1 MINDEMKIYHSD
13 KLIIR
18 ACFSFTE
25 HQIAA
30 DAECGL
36 FSQNAFIQKQIKQ
49 KRSADLCRWENTTGQ
64 SEHNDS
70 RNSNNKH
77 GWPTDN
83 GQAEIQINQN
93 SIQEVKSPRKCLCA
107 CFDKEEEEGLKTEH
121 WIYLSWLIWKQSEA
135 GSEKTQKSSAVLILK
150 QLKVWNVFKTMMT
163 LD

>member
-93 SIQEVKSPRKCLCA
+93 SPDTRSEIIKEMFMCLFWQGGGGGIENWA
-107 CFDKEEEEGLKTEH
+107 LDLPLVAYLKT
-121 WIYLSWLIWKQSEA
+121 IWSKQRKNTKEFIC
-135 GSEKTQKSSAVLILK
+135 VNLK
-150 QLKVWNVFKTMMT
+150 AAESLKYF
-163 LD
+163 

>member
-18 ACFSFTE
+18 ACFRFTE

-93 SIQEVKSPRKCLCA
+93 SPDTRSEIIKEMFMCLFWQGGGGGIENWA
-107 CFDKEEEEGLKTEH
+107 LDLPLVAYLKT
-121 WIYLSWLIWKQSEA
+121 IWSKQRKNAKKFSC
-135 GSEKTQKSSAVLILK
+135 VNLK
-150 QLKVWNVFKTMMT
+150 AAESLKCF
-163 LD
+163 

>member
-1 MINDEMKIYHSD
+1 MKIYHSD

-30 DAECGL
+30 DAKCGL

-49 KRSADLCRWENTTGQ
+49 KQWADLCRWENTTGQ

-93 SIQEVKSPRKCLCA
+93 SPDTRSEII
-107 CFDKEEEEGLKTEH
+107 EEMFMCMFWQGGGGRTENWALDLPVVAYLKT
-121 WIYLSWLIWKQSEA
+121 IWSKQQK
-135 GSEKTQKSSAVLILK
+135 KTQKSSTVLILK
-150 QLKVWNVFKTMMT
+150 QLKVWNFKYF
-163 LD
+163 

>member
-93 SIQEVKSPRKCLCA
+93 SPDTRSEIIKEMFMCLFWQGGGGGIENWA
-107 CFDKEEEEGLKTEH
+107 LDLPLVAYLKT
-121 WIYLSWLIWKQSEA
+121 IWSKQRENA
-135 GSEKTQKSSAVLILK
+135 KEFICVNLK
-150 QLKVWNVFKTMMT
+150 AAESFKYF
-163 LD
+163 

>member
-25 HQIAA
+25 HEIAA

-77 GWPTDN
+77 RWPTDN

-93 SIQEVKSPRKCLCA
+93 SPDTRSEIIKEMFMCLFWQGGGGGIENWA
-107 CFDKEEEEGLKTEH
+107 LDLPLVVYLKT
-121 WIYLSWLIWKQSEA
+121 IWSKQRKNA
-135 GSEKTQKSSAVLILK
+135 KKFICVNLK
-150 QLKVWNVFKTMMT
+150 AAESLKYF
-163 LD
+163 

>member
-93 SIQEVKSPRKCLCA
+93 SPDTRSEIIKEMFMCLFWQGGGGGIENWA
-107 CFDKEEEEGLKTEH
+107 LDLPLVAYLKTIWSKQRKNAKE
-121 WIYLSWLIWKQSEA
+121 LIC
-135 GSEKTQKSSAVLILK
+135 VNLK
-150 QLKVWNVFKTMMT
+150 AAESLKYF
-163 LD
+163 